1 MDCQAVELVV
11 EVAADIDA
19 VLLAEPALATRLGYP
34 QDQYYYLLAQQV
46 YSVAEV

>member
-34 QDQYYYLLAQQV
+34 QDQILLFACT
-46 YSVAEV
+46 AGIFCC